1 MAGQKIVLS
10 GVTFTDNTL
19 PVLRADGIL
28 SAGSL
33 FLFDLGH
40 SQGKVTGMP
49 ITGTP
54 IPNVAFAE
62 AAAILGS
69 GSSATLA
76 GSFLNNAQAADAL
89 FERTSKLG
97 IQGIYSQIN
106 NSNTSRGAQINVA
119 TPIRDYMIANK
130 THLFYISVW
139 ARRTRAAIATGH
151 RFMEIGG
158 GGTYLGFLA
167 ASGATSKVAGTSK
180 IVGGINTVANR
191 LAAMTAQA
199 GSADTVSAVASAMTF
214 GNIGSGSALGNQC
227 PSDIFYRGYC
237 EDLTVSGRTF
247 AQVEALDEALWTAA
261 FATGGKFN
269 NDTYTAASAFP

>member
-10 GVTFTDNTL
+10 GVTFTDTTL
-19 PVLRADGIL
+19 PVLRADGLL

-33 FLFDLGH
+33 YLFDLSH
-40 SQGKVTGMP
+40 SQGGVTGMP

-54 IPNVAFAE
+54 IPNIAYAE

-69 GSSATLA
+69 GSAATLA

-97 IQGIYSQIN
+97 IQGIYSQVN

-119 TPIRDYMIANK
+119 TAIRDYMIANK

-158 GGTYLGFLA
+158 GGTYLGFLGA
-167 ASGATSKVAGTSK
+167 TGATSKVAGSSK
-180 IVGGINTVANR
+180 IVGGANTVANR
-191 LAAMTAQA
+191 FAAMTAQA
-199 GSADTVSAVASAMTF
+199 GSGDTVSAVASAMTY
-214 GNIGSGSALGNQC
+214 GNIGSGSALTNQC
-227 PSDIFYRGYC
+227 PSDIFYRAYC
-237 EDLTVSGRTF
+237 EDLTVSGRTY

-261 FATGGKFN
+261 FGAGGRFN
-269 NDTYTAASAFP
+269 GDTYTAASAFP